1 MVAGSSGGTD
11 IALIAIAL
19 SLHGW
24 MEIYITGI
32 RRQPEFKKRS
42 NTCHLKGVAEDLYRL
57 EGGREAAL
65 LLLAAVSSRGTERG
79 TEEERSVRFSCARTL
94 PSARAD

>member
-1 MVAGSSGGTD
+1 MAD
-11 IALIAIAL
+11 
-19 SLHGW
+19 
-24 MEIYITGI
+24 
-32 RRQPEFKKRS
+32 
-42 NTCHLKGVAEDLYRL
+42 DLYRL